1 MQVEWTLFATLA
13 EAAGGRT
20 VTVETAADPTVGD
33 ALDALVAAHPDLDPL
48 VYADG
53 TAADGRRPL
62 RESVNVL
69 RNGEVTDLDAPA
81 GPDDELAAFPPV
93 SGG

>member
-20 VTVETAADPTVGD
+20 VTVDVSEDPTVGD
-33 ALDALVAAHPDLDPL
+33 ALDALVAAHPALDPL
-48 VYADG
+48 VFDG
-53 TAADGRRPL
+53 DDSDRL
-62 RESVNVL
+62 RDSVNVL

-81 GPDDELAAFPPV
+81 TADDELAAFPPV